1 MDAKTLQPLS
11 PTDGE
16 HAAMRYMFVKRM
28 FCGHTDCNE
37 NQEFRLVADGTLENS
52 THKIRRVGKE
62 LTVTDKETDVSIT
75 YDLETWEL
83 SILKKMEGKIGI
95 ADAMAV
101 FEALGDEAL
110 YQVAKIGEWNVMTES
125 EVMAQFGQ
133 NSAITEGSLIR
144 FKDHLI
150 RRKP

>member
-1 MDAKTLQPLS
+1 
-11 PTDGE
+11 
-16 HAAMRYMFVKRM
+16 
-28 FCGHTDCNE
+28 
-37 NQEFRLVADGTLENS
+37 
-52 THKIRRVGKE
+52 
-62 LTVTDKETDVSIT
+62 
-75 YDLETWEL
+75 
-83 SILKKMEGKIGI
+83 MEGKIGI